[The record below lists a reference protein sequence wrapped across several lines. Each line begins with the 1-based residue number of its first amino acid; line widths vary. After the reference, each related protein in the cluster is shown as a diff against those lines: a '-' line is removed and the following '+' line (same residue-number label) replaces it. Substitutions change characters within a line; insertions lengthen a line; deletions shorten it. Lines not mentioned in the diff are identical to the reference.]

1 MAKTIKFNLICDG
14 NPVRTIE
21 DLQNNFSIEDVLAY
35 YNNNLLH
42 RWLKVRGYENEFE
55 AVNEITDEE
64 PINIIKKLI
73 LIFNIEI
80 DEKDIEEGVYILDYL
95 DERKELYSIYEQDGF
110 KAKSILDDYQTG
122 YHHLIDTIIENNS
135 DITKIKSAIS
145 EIIEEYHDI
154 FRISHRELFYKL
166 YYNAPIAIFVL
177 LTFEKARGFYL
188 PVEIKDEN
196 SDDSFYDD
204 IDDVHTE
211 NFDILMHDKAEMY
224 NMVCEMVTKSD
235 DILGEYQQKFSGETD
250 GYWKDLEEKGRKY
263 MILHMETGDFVRNAG
278 KSKEE
283 LGNMDIK
290 NRFEILDGIDYKSNY
305 SSHIL
310 RYMEV

>member
-145 EIIEEYHDI
+145 EMLKEYYDI
-154 FRISHRELFYKL
+154 FKIDHRALFYKL
-166 YYNAPIAIFVL
+166 LYHAPLAIFVL
-177 LTFEKARGFYL
+177 LTFEEARDFYL
-188 PVEIKDEN
+188 PVKINVEDDEALH
-196 SDDSFYDD
+196 DD
-204 IDDVHTE
+204 IDCKHTE
-211 NFDILMHDKAEMY
+211 EHGTFMSDKAQMY
-224 NMVCEMVTKSD
+224 KKICALITKSD
-235 DILGEYQQKFSGETD
+235 NILGEYQQTFSGVTD
-250 GYWKDLEEKGRKY
+250 GYWKDLEEKGKKY
-263 MILHMETGDFVRNAG
+263 MILDMECGNIVRSAG
-278 KSKEE
+278 KSGGD
-283 LGNMDIK
+283 LGGMDIK
-290 NRFEILDGIDYKSNY
+290 NRFVILDGIDYKSNY
-305 SSHIL
+305 ATHVL